1 MLRTYSTVNVQLV
14 IAICDLISLLF
25 SSIIRKSRWNFI
37 HCSFCFFETVP
48 RRSAHFQLTGAQ
60 LDRTFTFHA
69 IKRPP
74 AILSFKRRRE
84 AILLQLFCFSSSAS
98 AILLQLFFIFMT
110 SFPAAPRTLS
120 APSTENCQSVQ
131 CAHSGSSNALRVANP
146 ARGSLDY
153 RRHRLCASASPC
165 RHSAGSARCCRFAA
179 GP

>member
-84 AILLQLFCFSSSAS
+84 AILLQLFCFSYSAS
-98 AILLQLFFIFMT
+98 AVLYFYDFFSSSAT
-110 SFPAAPRTLS
+110 HSKCSVNGKLS
-120 APSTENCQSVQ
+120 IGTMRSQW
-131 CAHSGSSNALRVANP
+131 
-146 ARGSLDY
+146 
-153 RRHRLCASASPC
+153 
-165 RHSAGSARCCRFAA
+165 
-179 GP
+179 